1 MFANGLRVV
10 TKVRSTAHWRVSI
23 LLLLM
28 VSLLVP
34 VIVPSGFF
42 FPYVFPR
49 NIFFRV
55 VVEIATLVLAFAVCF
70 GNDDLDLRYEP
81 IFWAIA
87 AFVFASWVS
96 AVFSPARNHSLFGDF
111 ERMGG
116 VWAWLH
122 LTLFFVLLRTLRDD
136 DWPWVLN
143 SALVVSLFVSAAA
156 IGEHFRLVASATPEA
171 AMVSGSAATIGN
183 SGLLAAY
190 LLFGLGIAGYLAATN
205 AHRLKA
211 IYLVAAAIELT
222 ALIYAE
228 NRSTGIGLVL
238 GGIVG
243 SMLYAMLRTK
253 HQRRWL
259 PPIVAV
265 ALACLVAAAT
275 IGIRQSPSG
284 GLTRLSPALLQR
296 LAFTNRTGGDDSR
309 LMQWRAALDGFRDRP
324 FLGYGPENHNLVW
337 SAHLDPGIYRI
348 DTDIYDRTHN
358 QYLEVLATGGV
369 LGALALLAI
378 WLAIGVTLVRAYRDQ
393 RLSPAS
399 LAVLTGLQ
407 VAYATY
413 LFFWF
418 FDLNSTMLWL
428 MFGALISSRE
438 NAPGVVR
445 PSTDTVVV
453 QRRVPIAVTLAATL
467 VVGVSL
473 YAEAY
478 LPFLANRALDRLDPD
493 ASSVAEAVG
502 HIGFL
507 THTRIGESAHA
518 PIIMA
523 EYLDGIRP
531 QFASIR
537 RDPMQRRM
545 LETAFRDALLAN
557 REEIHRDTLND
568 RLYTARASVLLDAA
582 DFYGSGP
589 WVDDAIESLDKAIDL
604 SPHRLQPRMALA
616 QVYWDDR
623 EFQRAKQVLTSAVTV
638 DSALG
643 EPRYRMA
650 QYYLHAGKTDSA
662 LSWLV
667 SSLDRGYVG
676 TPDTYLAV
684 GKRLEF
690 AGRST
695 RAADLYT
702 SYLEAKYTRAVWNGS
717 ATIDRAVPAAD
728 IAVAAHLPL
737 LYVRAQD
744 RELAIKTAAAL
755 SAFDS
760 SRTELVERF
769 VSDLGSRR
777 RSRWVAKNS
786 LLPCGPSRTSRA
798 SDPDRLAACGVF
810 RRKL

>member
-1 MFANGLRVV
+1 VFANKLRAL
-10 TKVRSTAHWRVSI
+10 TKAPSAANWRLAI

-55 VVEIATLVLAFAVCF
+55 VVEIATLALAFAVCF
-70 GNDDLDLRYEP
+70 GNDDLDLHYEP

-96 AVFSPARNHSLFGDF
+96 AVFSPARHHSLFGDF

-122 LTLFFVLLRTLRDD
+122 LSLFFLLLRTLRDD

-143 SALVVSLFVSAAA
+143 SALVVSLFVSAGA
-156 IGEHFRLVASATPEA
+156 IAEHFRLLANAAPEA
-171 AMVSGSAATIGN
+171 AMVGGSAATVGN

-190 LLFGLGIAGYLAATN
+190 LVFGLGIAGYLAVTKAD
-205 AHRLKA
+205 RLKV
-211 IYLVAAAIELT
+211 IYLVAAAIELI
-222 ALIYAE
+222 ALMYAE
-228 NRSTGIGLVL
+228 NRSTGIGVVL

-243 SMLYAMLRTK
+243 SVLYEMLRAK
-253 HQRRWL
+253 HQQRWV

-265 ALACLVAAAT
+265 AFGCVVAAAAV
-275 IGIRQSPSG
+275 GIRESPGG
-284 GLTRLSPALLQR
+284 GLTRFAPGVLQR
-296 LAFTNRTGGDDSR
+296 LAFTNPTGGDDSR
-309 LMQWRAALDGFRDRP
+309 LMQWRAALQGLKDRP
-324 FLGYGPENHNLVW
+324 LIGYGPENHDLVW
-337 SAHLDPGIYRI
+337 SAHFDPGIYRI

-369 LGALALLAI
+369 LGAIAFLGI
-378 WLAIGVTLVRAYRDQ
+378 WLAIGVTLVRAYRDE

-407 VAYATY
+407 IAYATY

-418 FDLNSTMLWL
+418 FDVNSTMLWL

-438 NAPGVVR
+438 NPPGVVR
-445 PSTDTVVV
+445 QSIDRPI
-453 QRRVPIAVTLAATL
+453 QRRLPIAVALAASV

-478 LPFLANRALDRLDPD
+478 LPFRVNRALVRLDPNGT
-493 ASSVAEAVG
+493 SLTEA
-502 HIGFL
+502 IGQFDFL
-507 THTRIGESAHA
+507 KRTRIGESAHT
-518 PIIMA
+518 PTIMA

-531 QFASIR
+531 HFASIR
-537 RDPMQRRM
+537 RDPRQRRM
-545 LETAFRDALLAN
+545 LETAFGDALLTF

-568 RLYTARASVLLDAA
+568 RLYTHQADVLLDAA

-589 WVDDAIESLDKAIDL
+589 WVDEAIGSLDKAIGL

-616 QVYWDDR
+616 GVYWHDH
-623 EFQRAKQVLTSAVTV
+623 EFERVKQVLTSAITA
-638 DSALG
+638 DPELG

-650 QYYLHAGKTDSA
+650 QYYLHLGKTDSA
-662 LSWLV
+662 LSWLA

-695 RAADLYT
+695 KAAELYT
-702 SYLEAKYTRAVWNGS
+702 SYLEAKYTRAIWNGS

-737 LYVRAQD
+737 LYVRVQD

-760 SRTELVERF
+760 TRTDLVERF

-786 LLPCGPSRTSRA
+786 LLPCGLSRA
-798 SDPDRLAACGVF
+798 SRTGDPDGLTACGIF